1 MALFEDVLKGSWG
14 AALVGVGV
22 ALVAPTVLPAV
33 GAALRPLAKSAI
45 KGGVMLYDTVKE
57 SIARDLKRAQAN
69 GRPPLSPSGIGGT
82 FKRLEPPTF
91 AEGFHELYQVH
102 PQSDGTFLVQ
112 PIEPA

>member
-57 SIARDLKRAQAN
+57 SIAEAGEQVTDMVAEVRA
-69 GRPPLSPSGIGGT
+69 
-82 FKRLEPPTF
+82 EVEE
-91 AEGFHELYQVH
+91 EGEETGET
-102 PQSDGTFLVQ
+102 SRRRTRSRKGS
-112 PIEPA
+112 E

>member
-1 MALFEDVLKGSWG
+1 MGLFEDALKGSWG

-57 SIARDLKRAQAN
+57 GVAEAGEQITDMVAEVRAEAGEDETEETGESEESPRRR
-69 GRPPLSPSGIGGT
+69 GRSRRG
-82 FKRLEPPTF
+82 
-91 AEGFHELYQVH
+91 
-102 PQSDGTFLVQ
+102 
-112 PIEPA
+112 

>member
-57 SIARDLKRAQAN
+57 SIAEAGEQVTDMVAEVRA
-69 GRPPLSPSGIGGT
+69 
-82 FKRLEPPTF
+82 EVED
-91 AEGFHELYQVH
+91 EGEETGET
-102 PQSDGTFLVQ
+102 SRRRTRSRKGS
-112 PIEPA
+112 E

>member
-1 MALFEDVLKGSWG
+1 MALFEDALKGSWG

-57 SIARDLKRAQAN
+57 SIAEAGEQVNDMVAEVRAEVEEE
-69 GRPPLSPSGIGGT
+69 SEDEEGT
-82 FKRLEPPTF
+82 SRRRARSRKGSE
-91 AEGFHELYQVH
+91 
-102 PQSDGTFLVQ
+102 
-112 PIEPA
+112 

>member
-57 SIARDLKRAQAN
+57 SIAEAGEQVTDMVAEVRAEVEEESEET
-69 GRPPLSPSGIGGT
+69 GETSRRRPRSRKGS
-82 FKRLEPPTF
+82 E
-91 AEGFHELYQVH
+91 
-102 PQSDGTFLVQ
+102 
-112 PIEPA
+112 

>member
-57 SIARDLKRAQAN
+57 SIAEAGEQVTDMVAEVRAEVEEESEETGESSRRRARSRK
-69 GRPPLSPSGIGGT
+69 GS
-82 FKRLEPPTF
+82 E
-91 AEGFHELYQVH
+91 
-102 PQSDGTFLVQ
+102 
-112 PIEPA
+112 

>member
-22 ALVAPTVLPAV
+22 VLVAPTVLPAV

-57 SIARDLKRAQAN
+57 SIAEAGEQVTDMVAEVRAEVEEESEESEGDQ
-69 GRPPLSPSGIGGT
+69 GT
-82 FKRLEPPTF
+82 TRRRTRSRK
-91 AEGFHELYQVH
+91 V
-102 PQSDGTFLVQ
+102 SD
-112 PIEPA
+112 

>member
-57 SIARDLKRAQAN
+57 SIAEAGEQVTDMVAEVRAEVEEESEESEGEQ
-69 GRPPLSPSGIGGT
+69 GT
-82 FKRLEPPTF
+82 TRRRTRSRK
-91 AEGFHELYQVH
+91 V
-102 PQSDGTFLVQ
+102 SD
-112 PIEPA
+112 